1 MNTIEKIKE
10 LKTKLGSRVLIPA
23 HHYQSPQVVALADFV
38 GDSYKLAVD
47 CSQKKSEFILFCG
60 VRFMAEGAEI
70 LSEPDQKILLP
81 DPAAGC
87 PLADHIDGE
96 QMESVINNI
105 ASRTKEKIIPV
116 VYMNSSSEVKEI
128 CGKFEGSV
136 CTSSN
141 AKKIVEY
148 YFEQGSSV
156 FFAPDYNLGINTARD
171 IGLAENAI
179 IKVRK
184 DGSLGAD
191 NLPDSPKIFIWD
203 GSCHV
208 HKRFLWSDLEDFREQ
223 YKTGKI
229 IVHPECDEEIVT
241 AADISGSTAKI
252 YNEIKNSPAGSI
264 WGVGTEFHF
273 VERIAQEFPNK
284 TVVPIRKSI
293 CRNMAKI
300 NLENLYETLKNI
312 DQFIDGKAE
321 LKNQIKIDENKKVN
335 AKKALEKMIE
345 ITSRIL

>member
-10 LKTKLGSRVLIPA
+10 LKSKLGSRIVIPA
-23 HHYQSPQVVALADFV
+23 HHYQSPEVVALADFV

-47 CSQKKSEFILFCG
+47 CSKKKSEFILFCG

-70 LSEPDQKILLP
+70 LANSDQKILLP
-81 DPAAGC
+81 DLTAGC
-87 PLADHIDGE
+87 PLANHINSE
-96 QMESVINNI
+96 QMENVVKDI
-105 ASRTKEKIIPV
+105 AFRIKEKIIPV

-128 CGKFEGSV
+128 CGKFNGSV

-141 AKKIVEY
+141 ARKIVEY
-148 YFEQGSSV
+148 YFEQGNSV
-156 FFAPDYNLGINTARD
+156 FFAPDYNLGINTAREL
-171 IGLAENAI
+171 GLAKNAI

-184 DGSLGAD
+184 DGSFAID
-191 NLPDSPKIFIWD
+191 NLTESPKIFIWD
-203 GSCHV
+203 GNCHV
-208 HKRFLWSDLEDFREQ
+208 HKRFLMSNVEDFRKK
-223 YKTGKI
+223 YSTGKI

-241 AADISGSTAKI
+241 VADISGSTAKI

-284 TVVPIRKSI
+284 TIVPIRKSI

-312 DQFIDGKAE
+312 DQFIDGRAK
-321 LKNQIKIDENKKVN
+321 LNNQIKIDENKKGN
-335 AKKALEKMIE
+335 ARKSLEKMIE
-345 ITSRIL
+345 ITKR